1 MNATI
6 LLCPD
11 CGAALSRDVSARVA
25 VEHVSIRPLRSE
37 EPHRV
42 WKPCVLD
49 CCTRCEWTRV
59 VRIGG
64 VL

>member
-1 MNATI
+1 MIATV

-37 EPHRV
+37 APHRV
-42 WKPCVLD
+42 WTPCVLD
-49 CCTRCEWTRV
+49 SCTRCEWTRV
-59 VRIGG
+59 VSRGG
-64 VL
+64 AL